1 MSEKFD
7 KVILNLRKGDRD
19 KLRDLFPDLQWSVV
33 VRTIVSTF
41 VDKLEGE
48 AQIATHSR
56 TEPVPGDIGFD
67 IPAPGEVDEEP
78 ADEAADES
86 QQ

>member
-33 VRTIVSTF
+33 VRTIVSSF

-56 TEPVPGDIGFD
+56 IEPVPGDIGFD
-67 IPAPGEVDEEP
+67 IPAPGEVAEEP
-78 ADEAADES
+78 AEEPANEN